1 MPQYETVSDALEA
14 VVVGAEPSKLASMDK
29 VVMFDLAGE
38 GGGQWT
44 ATISD
49 GTIELVEGAAPPPDT
64 TFKMKA
70 DVFLGI
76 VNGKINPV
84 AAFMQGKVRVQGDMS
99 VAMRLQSLFM

>member
-1 MPQYETVSDALEA
+1 MPTFETAAEALEA
-14 VVVGAEPSKLASMDK
+14 MVAGTEPSKLSGIDK

-44 ATISD
+44 ATIAD
-49 GTIELVEGAAPPPDT
+49 GKMEMVEGAGAPPNT

-70 DVFLGI
+70 EVFLGI
-76 VNGKINPV
+76 VNKKINPV

>member
-1 MPQYETVSDALEA
+1 MPTFETAAEALEA
-14 VVVGAEPSKLASMDK
+14 MVTGTESSKLAGIDK

-44 ATISD
+44 ATIAD
-49 GTIELVEGAAPPPDT
+49 GQMVMVEGAGAPPHT

-70 DVFLGI
+70 EVFLGI

>member
-1 MPQYETVSDALEA
+1 MPTFETVEEALQT
-14 VVVGAEPSKLASMDK
+14 VVVGAEPSRLAGIDK
-29 VVMFDLAGE
+29 VVMFDLSGE

-44 ATISD
+44 ATIAEGKID
-49 GTIELVEGAAPPPDT
+49 MVEGAGAPPNT

>member
-1 MPQYETVSDALEA
+1 MPTYETAAEALEA
-14 VVVGAEPSKLASMDK
+14 VITGAETSKLTGINK

-44 ATISD
+44 ATIAD
-49 GTIELVEGAAPPPDT
+49 GKIEVVEGAGDPPNT

-70 DVFLGI
+70 ETFLGI
-76 VNGKINPV
+76 VNGKINPIG
-84 AAFMQGKVRVQGDMS
+84 AFMQGRVRVEGDMS

>member
-1 MPQYETVSDALEA
+1 MAPFETAAEALEA
-14 VVVGAEPSKLASMDK
+14 VIADAPASKLSGIDK

-44 ATISD
+44 AKIAD
-49 GTIELVEGAAPPPDT
+49 GQIHLLEGSTEPPNT

-76 VNGKINPV
+76 ANGKINPV
-84 AAFMQGKVRVQGDMS
+84 AAFMQGRVRVQGDMS
-99 VAMRLQSLFM
+99 VAMRLQTLFM

>member
-1 MPQYETVSDALEA
+1 MATFETAAKALEA
-14 VVVGAEPSKLASMDK
+14 MVVGAEATKLAGIDK

-44 ATISD
+44 AKIAD
-49 GTIELVEGAAPPPDT
+49 GKMEMVEGTGTPPNT

-76 VNGKINPV
+76 VNRKINPV
-84 AAFMQGKVRVQGDMS
+84 AAFMQGKVRVEGDMS

>member
-1 MPQYETVSDALEA
+1 MPTFETCAAALEA
-14 VVVGAEPSKLASMDK
+14 IVADTEASKLAGIDK

-44 ATISD
+44 ANIAD
-49 GTIELVEGAAPPPDT
+49 GKMEMVEGAGAPPNT

-70 DVFLGI
+70 EVFLGI

>member
-1 MPQYETVSDALEA
+1 MTPFETVADALQA
-14 VVVGAEPSKLASMDK
+14 VVVGADASKLAGIDK

-44 ATISD
+44 ATIAD
-49 GTIELVEGAAPPPDT
+49 GKVELVEGAATPPNT

-99 VAMRLQSLFM
+99 VAMRLQSFFM

>member
-1 MPQYETVSDALEA
+1 MPEFVNVGEALEA
-14 VVVGAEPSKLASMDK
+14 VVVGAEPSKLAGIDK

-44 ATISD
+44 ATIAD
-49 GTIELVEGAAPPPDT
+49 GKIDLVEGAGSPPNT